1 MSTAS
6 YALALRRIPRFR
18 VRVHARVPRR
28 APHHALRHHALH
40 HRVRRM
46 RYRRRHRQRASASA
60 TAASA
65 AATTASASAT
75 PSTPAASTAAAAST
89 SNRRAGCCDD
99 QCRYESY
106 RNELGYFRHDDLLS
120 LFNLAGDRVQCVR
133 PNCVPFCRAN
143 WFAKR
148 GVQQKLIGGLA
159 ELKVLGMAPEMSEA
173 AIASFRWQ
181 SEHERNP
188 DERS

>member
-1 MSTAS
+1 MPWRCGGYRASVSGSMPVSRAVPRTMPCATMPCTTVSAGCVAAAGTAS
-6 YALALRRIPRFR
+6 C
-18 VRVHARVPRR
+18 
-28 APHHALRHHALH
+28 
-40 HRVRRM
+40 
-46 RYRRRHRQRASASA
+46 ASASA